1 MITKLLQTDL
11 YELLLK
17 SESEQK
23 FFFESKDKTVTVLGL
38 GPTEKIAFKDGPNFL
53 NNNPHLLLWAS
64 MSFEKTD
71 HSAFYAS
78 YLTLIKKDGQI
89 SAQINPH
96 LICDI
101 ATLFKDTTLES
112 PNRETTTQL
121 TPNFN
126 EWQTMLN
133 SALELL
139 AEKKLLKV
147 VLKRKKIIHFES
159 NICPLNIFQ
168 KAYLRESQNYNIFVQ
183 ENSHKAFISFTPEK
197 LFSLEN
203 NSTIETIS
211 LAGSAPRGN
220 SDAQDTTL
228 ENELISSTKLI
239 HEQKIVTDEI
249 ANRLA
254 SLADGIKISNLEI
267 LKLRY
272 IQHRANKISAK
283 LNEEKNF
290 LDLIITLHPT
300 PAVGGAPN
308 KTALAA
314 ISALEQDERNN
325 FAAPVGFATL
335 NYSEWAVGLRSASI
349 EANAITIYAG
359 CGIVTGSG
367 PQAEWDEA
375 ETKMRPFLKA
385 LQAEHSYV

>member
-1 MITKLLQTDL
+1 MTPKILQTDL

-23 FFFESKDKTVTVLGL
+23 FFFESKDKSFTVLAL
-38 GPTEKIAFKDGPNFL
+38 GPTEKVAFKDAPDFL
-53 NNNPHLLLWAS
+53 RNNPELLLWSS

-89 SAQINPH
+89 SAQVNPH
-96 LICDI
+96 LVCDI
-101 ATLFKDTTLES
+101 TTLFKDVTLES
-112 PNRETTTQL
+112 ANRETTTQL

-139 AEKKLLKV
+139 AENKLLKV
-147 VLKRKKIIHFES
+147 VLKRKKIIYFES
-159 NICPLNIFQ
+159 NICPLNVFQ
-168 KAYLRESQNYNIFVQ
+168 KAYLKESQNYNIFVQ
-183 ENSHKAFISFTPEK
+183 ESSHKAFISFTPEK

-203 NSTIETIS
+203 NSVIETIS

-220 SDAQDTTL
+220 SGAQDITL
-228 ENELISSTKLI
+228 ENELLSSTKLI
-239 HEQKIVTDEI
+239 QEQKIVTDEI
-249 ANRLA
+249 VNRLA

-267 LKLRY
+267 VKLRY

-283 LNEEKNF
+283 LIGEKNF
-290 LDLIITLHPT
+290 LDLITTLHPT

-308 KTALAA
+308 EVALSA
-314 ISALEQDERNN
+314 ISSLEQDERNQY
-325 FAAPVGFATL
+325 AAPVGFATH

-359 CGIVTGSG
+359 CGIVTGSV
-367 PQAEWDEA
+367 PQAEWDET
-375 ETKMRPFLKA
+375 ETKMRPFLKV
-385 LQAEHSYV
+385 LQTEHAYV